1 MQRIGIGRTAEIL
14 EMGDGKVVKLFYENM
29 SSEMAEK
36 EYKINMYVSGKIK
49 DIPKI
54 YGKIDIN
61 NRTGLVFQKI
71 DGIHLSRYMS
81 RNITRIPNILKEYS
95 ELHCKINQIEV
106 DTDNKDIGGING
118 IIESIKKQKCLNEL
132 EKETII
138 SFLRITDKKQLCHG
152 DYHPENVM
160 IDRDNKLW
168 IIDWITVSACNPN
181 LDIARTYYLLR
192 YGQSPEKRRFI
203 IKIIEKSLKVYLG
216 ERYLKYRVSKKERN
230 SFMCYFYIILIL
242 RRNDNIQE
250 ERNRLEKLIRKNSK
264 RANDKMKKLLN
275 SAFA

>member
-1 MQRIGIGRTAEIL
+1 MQRIGIGRTAELL
-14 EMGDGKVVKLFYENM
+14 EMGDGKVLKLFYKNM

-36 EYKINMYVSGKIK
+36 EYKINMYINGKIEN
-49 DIPKI
+49 IPQI
-54 YGKIDIN
+54 YGKIDVDG
-61 NRTGLVFQKI
+61 REGLVFQKI

-81 RNITRIPNILKEYS
+81 RNITKIPNVLKKYS

-106 DTDNKDIGGING
+106 DTGNKDIGGING
-118 IIESIKKQKCLNEL
+118 IIEAIKNQKCLNEL
-132 EKETII
+132 EKGTII

-168 IIDWITVSACNPN
+168 IIDWITASAGNPN
-181 LDIARTYYLLR
+181 FDIARTYYLLR
-192 YGQSPEKRRFI
+192 YGQSPEKRSFF
-203 IKIIEKSLKVYLG
+203 IKIIEKLLKVYLG
-216 ERYLKYRVSKKERN
+216 KQYLKYRVNKKEKD

-250 ERNRLEKLIRKNSK
+250 EHNRLEKLIRKNSK
-264 RANDKMKKLLN
+264 RANDKMRELLN
-275 SAFA
+275 